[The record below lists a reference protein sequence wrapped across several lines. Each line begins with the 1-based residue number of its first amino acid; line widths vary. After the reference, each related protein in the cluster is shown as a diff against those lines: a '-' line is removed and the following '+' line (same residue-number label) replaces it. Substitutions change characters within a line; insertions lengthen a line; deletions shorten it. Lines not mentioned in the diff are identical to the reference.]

1 MSKQGEAKELQGWR
15 KKGPVCGNCKL
26 FTSEERK
33 VDTGYGKWIKEINLR
48 CSHGG
53 FKTGKSSWCSS
64 HQWREG

>member
-1 MSKQGEAKELQGWR
+1 MSKQSEAKLSQGWKR
-15 KKGPVCGNCKL
+15 QGPFCGNCQM
-26 FTSEERK
+26 FTSEVEKRN
-33 VDTGYGKWIKEINLR
+33 YGCGEFDHEINLR